1 MWKYLKFSS
10 FRKEEYPQGEV
21 VGIMTGSILLNAF
34 ATLQVPS
41 EKVKPNR
48 QEGLMFFLCPF
59 HPFFQPFTPYY
70 IIRARACA
78 RGANP
83 CFRNHA

>member
-34 ATLQVPS
+34 ATLQVPP
-41 EKVKPNR
+41 EKVKPAA
-48 QEGLMFFLCPF
+48 PK
-59 HPFFQPFTPYY
+59 H
-70 IIRARACA
+70 
-78 RGANP
+78 
-83 CFRNHA
+83 

>member
-34 ATLQVPS
+34 GTLQVPP
-41 EKVKPNR
+41 EKVKPAAPKHLTFMPKRLNLI
-48 QEGLMFFLCPF
+48 GKKV
-59 HPFFQPFTPYY
+59 
-70 IIRARACA
+70 
-78 RGANP
+78 
-83 CFRNHA
+83 